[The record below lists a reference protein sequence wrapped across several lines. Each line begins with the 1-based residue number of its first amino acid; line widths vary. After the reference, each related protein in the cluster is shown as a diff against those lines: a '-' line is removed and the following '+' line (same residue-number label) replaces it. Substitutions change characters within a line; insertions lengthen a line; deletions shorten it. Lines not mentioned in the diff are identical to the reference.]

1 MANNYIRAD
10 RDQGLLLPTS
20 MRDWLPPDHLAWF
33 VLDVVDQLDTSAFH
47 ARHPGGVGRPA
58 YDPDMLL
65 ALLMYAY
72 ANKVRSSRRI
82 EALCQVDV
90 AFRVICANLVPD
102 HVTIA
107 RFRAANE
114 SAIEATFLEVLA
126 LCGEAGL
133 ATLGTI
139 AIDGTKM
146 EANASMKANRGS
158 DAMRAEVAAILAEA
172 AAVDAAE
179 DALWGEARGDE
190 LPPELADPTTRKERI
205 RTALARLEQMEA
217 QAKAE
222 LEAKAAKAAA
232 EAAAGRKSRG
242 RRPKADPGSA
252 MVRAGT
258 DLVATQTKAQD
269 RAEYRAQ
276 RQAQAAAAGNKLPGR
291 KPRDPGAALAR
302 AEADLVAARNRLVIK
317 ATARADKEAAAGRRL
332 AGPQPKW
339 IGAVADEWATEVVVS
354 TAPIETDEAVVEAGT
369 RLEVARV
376 AAEKAPAPKRL
387 VANVTDPDSRLMKTA
402 KGFVQ
407 GYNAQAAVNENQV
420 VIACAVTQQ
429 ANDCRQLVPMMAAT
443 AQAIAAAGINGEVG
457 TVLADAG
464 YWSEANAT
472 ADGPDRLI
480 ATLKDWKQ
488 RKAAR
493 DLGETTGPPPEG
505 ASALDAMEHRLR
517 TPEGAS
523 TYAKR
528 STTVEP
534 VFGDHKANQ
543 GYRRFMRR
551 GLSAVQSEW
560 ALINTSHNLM
570 KLYRHQLPGAIPAV
584 PTTG

>member
-1 MANNYIRAD
+1 
-10 RDQGLLLPTS
+10 LPEG
-20 MRDWLPPDHLAWF
+20 HLAWF
-33 VLDVVDQLDTSAFH
+33 VLEVVDQLDTAAFH
-47 ARHPGGVGRPA
+47 ARHPGGAGRRA
-58 YDPDMLL
+58 YDPDMML
-65 ALLMYAY
+65 ALLLYAY

-82 EALCQVDV
+82 EALCEVDV

-107 RFRAANE
+107 RFRATFEAEIE
-114 SAIEATFLEVLA
+114 STFAEVLA
-126 LCGEAGL
+126 LCAVAGL

-179 DALWGEARGDE
+179 DALWGQARGDE
-190 LPPELADPTTRKERI
+190 LPPELADPTTRKERL
-205 RTALARLEQMEA
+205 RTALARLDQMEGK
-217 QAKAE
+217 AKAE

-232 EAAAGRKSRG
+232 EATAGRKSRG

-258 DLVATQTKAQD
+258 DLVATKTRAQV

-276 RQAQAAAAGNKLPGR
+276 RQAEAAATGNKLPGR
-291 KPRDPGAALAR
+291 KPRDLGAALAR

-317 ATARADKEAAAGRRL
+317 ATARANKEAAAGRRL
-332 AGPQPKW
+332 TGPAPKW
-339 IGAVADEWATEVVVS
+339 IDAVTDHWTTEVVVS
-354 TAPIETDEAVVEAGT
+354 TAPIEADEAVVEAET

-376 AAEKAPAPKRL
+376 KAAKAPAPKRL
-387 VANVTDPDSRLMKTA
+387 VANVTDPDSRIMKTA
-402 KGFVQ
+402 KGFAQ
-407 GYNAQAAVNENQV
+407 AYNAQAAVNENQV
-420 VIACAVTQQ
+420 VIACGVTQEG
-429 ANDCRQLVPMMAAT
+429 NDCRQLVPMMSAT
-443 AQAIAAAGINGEVG
+443 AAAIAAAGIEGDIG

-472 ADGPDRLI
+472 APGPTRLI

-493 DLGETTGPPPEG
+493 ELGETTGPPPED

-517 TPEGAS
+517 TPEGAA

-534 VFGDHKANQ
+534 VFGDHKENR

-570 KLYRHQLPGAIPAV
+570 KLYRHQLPGAIPGPPA
-584 PTTG
+584 TG

>member
-1 MANNYIRAD
+1 MANSYIRAD

-20 MRDWLPPDHLAWF
+20 MRDWLHEGHLAWF

-47 ARHPGGVGRPA
+47 SRHPGGAGRPA

-65 ALLMYAY
+65 TLLLYSY
-72 ANKVRSSRRI
+72 CNKVRSSRRI
-82 EALCQVDV
+82 EALCEVDV
-90 AFRVICANLVPD
+90 AYRVICATLVPD
-102 HVTIA
+102 HGTIA

-114 SAIEATFLEVLA
+114 SAIEATFAEVLR
-126 LCGEAGL
+126 LCAVAGL

-179 DALWGEARGDE
+179 DALWGDARGDE
-190 LPPELADPTTRKERI
+190 LPPELADPTTRKERL
-205 RTALARLEQMEA
+205 RTALAHLDQMDG
-217 QAKAE
+217 QAR
-222 LEAKAAKAAA
+222 AKQRAKVAKAAA
-232 EAAAGRKSRG
+232 EAAAGRKARG
-242 RRPKADPGSA
+242 RKPKADPGNA
-252 MVRAGT
+252 LLCVAT
-258 DLVATQTKAQD
+258 DLAVTRT
-269 RAEYRAQ
+269 RAQ
-276 RQAQAAAAGNKLPGR
+276 TNAEHRSRRQADAAAAGNKLPGR

-317 ATARADKEAAAGRRL
+317 ATARADKEAARGRRL
-332 AGPQPKW
+332 TGPEPKW
-339 IGAVADEWATEVVVS
+339 IDAVADQWTTEVVVS
-354 TAPIETDEAVVEAGT
+354 TAAIDHDEAVVGAT
-369 RLEVARV
+369 QRLEAARV
-376 AAEKAPAPKRL
+376 AAANAPPPKKL
-387 VANVTDPDSRLMKTA
+387 VANVTDPDSRIMKTP
-402 KGFVQ
+402 KGFAQ
-407 GYNAQAAVNENQV
+407 AYNAQAAVNENQV
-420 VIACAVTQQ
+420 VIACAVTQE

-443 AQAIAAAGINGEVG
+443 ATAIAAAGIDAEVG

-472 ADGPDRLI
+472 AEGPTRLI
-480 ATLKDWKQ
+480 ATMKDWKQ

-493 DLGETTGPPPEG
+493 ELGQTTGPPPDG

-517 TPEGAS
+517 TPEGAA

-534 VFGDHKANQ
+534 VFGDHKENR

-570 KLYRHQLPGAIPAV
+570 KLYRQQLPGAIPAV